1 VTAEFPGGGERMGTD
16 DMDTDMGTGDELGPA
31 GDRRENP
38 AERQPREDMA
48 FPEDFRK
55 LMRRI
60 FGPWN
65 RKR

>member
-1 VTAEFPGGGERMGTD
+1 MGSD
-16 DMDTDMGTGDELGPA
+16 DKRGDD
-31 GDRRENP
+31 GDRDENHS
-38 AERQPREDMA
+38 EHQPREDMA
-48 FPEDFRK
+48 FPEDFRT

>member
-1 VTAEFPGGGERMGTD
+1 MGAD
-16 DMDTDMGTGDELGPA
+16 DTRGQDDDRHADES
-31 GDRRENP
+31 NSS
-38 AERQPREDMA
+38 PREDMA

-55 LMRRI
+55 LMRRF

>member
-1 VTAEFPGGGERMGTD
+1 M
-16 DMDTDMGTGDELGPA
+16 TGDNRGA
-31 GDRRENP
+31 DGDPDENP
-38 AERQPREDMA
+38 TEHHPREDMA
-48 FPEDFRK
+48 FPEDFRT

>member
-1 VTAEFPGGGERMGTD
+1 MGTD
-16 DMDTDMGTGDELGPA
+16 NTPRPDDNRDGNQSTG
-31 GDRRENP
+31 RRG
-38 AERQPREDMA
+38 EDMA

>member
-1 VTAEFPGGGERMGTD
+1 MGTD
-16 DMDTDMGTGDELGPA
+16 DKRGPDGARDENHS
-31 GDRRENP
+31 EN
-38 AERQPREDMA
+38 QPHEDMA
-48 FPEDFRK
+48 FPEDFRR

>member
-1 VTAEFPGGGERMGTD
+1 MGTD
-16 DMDTDMGTGDELGPA
+16 DMDTDMGTGGELGPA

>member
-1 VTAEFPGGGERMGTD
+1 VTDDKRGADGERD
-16 DMDTDMGTGDELGPA
+16 QNHSEH
-31 GDRRENP
+31 
-38 AERQPREDMA
+38 QPREDMA
-48 FPEDFRK
+48 FPEDFRT

>member
-1 VTAEFPGGGERMGTD
+1 MGTD
-16 DMDTDMGTGDELGPA
+16 DEIGPDDDRDEG
-31 GDRRENP
+31 P

-48 FPEDFRK
+48 FPEDFRR

-65 RKR
+65 RRR

>member
-1 VTAEFPGGGERMGTD
+1 LGIDDKRGADSER
-16 DMDTDMGTGDELGPA
+16 DET
-31 GDRRENP
+31 NP
-38 AERQPREDMA
+38 EHQPREDMA
-48 FPEDFRK
+48 FPEDFRR

>member
-1 VTAEFPGGGERMGTD
+1 LGTD
-16 DMDTDMGTGDELGPA
+16 DKSGADSERA
-31 GDRRENP
+31 ENHP
-38 AERQPREDMA
+38 ERQPREDMA
-48 FPEDFRK
+48 FPEDFRR

>member
-1 VTAEFPGGGERMGTD
+1 MGTD
-16 DMDTDMGTGDELGPA
+16 DEIGPDGDQHKKHS
-31 GDRRENP
+31 
-38 AERQPREDMA
+38 ERQPREDMA
-48 FPEDFRK
+48 FPEDFRT

>member
-1 VTAEFPGGGERMGTD
+1 MGTD
-16 DMDTDMGTGDELGPA
+16 TGTDDEFGPA

-38 AERQPREDMA
+38 AEGRPREDMA

>member
-1 VTAEFPGGGERMGTD
+1 MGAVIMGTD
-16 DMDTDMGTGDELGPA
+16 MDTEDEIGPA
-31 GDRRENP
+31 GDRRGNP

-48 FPEDFRK
+48 FPEDFRT
-55 LMRRI
+55 LMRQI

>member
-1 VTAEFPGGGERMGTD
+1 MGAD
-16 DMDTDMGTGDELGPA
+16 DTRGPDD
-31 GDRRENP
+31 DRIAN
-38 AERQPREDMA
+38 QSKNNPREDMA

-55 LMRRI
+55 LMRRF